1 MNARFP
7 NFAPLRS
14 FVARS
19 CWPLFSVALLSISM
33 MALSGV
39 AQAAPLVLDTPEA
52 TAADGSPDH
61 VDAKTDHDH
70 AGPPPPGLLSINPGA
85 AIWNLL
91 IFLLVLFVLGM
102 FVWPQILNGLQARED
117 KMRADVQGAEQANR
131 QAQATLADYQR
142 QLNEA
147 QAQVQAM
154 FSEARRDA
162 ETVGTKIV
170 EEAKA
175 DAERQ
180 RVRALA
186 DIEAAKTTAVAEL
199 ANQTSDLAMALARQ
213 VVGRELN
220 ANDHAELIRQSLD
233 RLPSNN

>member
-1 MNARFP
+1 MNARFT

-14 FVARS
+14 CVVRS
-19 CWPLFSVALLSISM
+19 CWPLLSVALLAIAM
-33 MALSGV
+33 IGFSGV
-39 AQAAPLVLDTPEA
+39 ANAAPLVLDTPEA
-52 TAADGSPDH
+52 AAADGSPDQ

-70 AGPPPPGLLSINPGA
+70 AGPPTPGLLSINPGA

-117 KMRADVQGAEQANR
+117 KMRADLQGAEQANR

-147 QAQVQAM
+147 QAQIQAM

-162 ETVGTKIV
+162 ETVGAKIV

-186 DIEAAKTTAVAEL
+186 DIEAAKTTAVSEL
-199 ANQTSDLAMALARQ
+199 ASQTSDLAMALARQ